1 MHKRY
6 AVFYAQNYWLLLMD
20 VVYWYQ
26 GKGNDQDKETENQEV
41 RKIPMGFLFTEQ
53 QTFGVKAICN

>member
-1 MHKRY
+1 MG
-6 AVFYAQNYWLLLMD
+6 
-20 VVYWYQ
+20 VVYQYQ

-53 QTFGVKAICN
+53 QTFGVKAICNQFGKEGESDGRRQ